1 MRIHKRKLP
10 VLLVIV
16 GVILLLL
23 PLLAYLQYD
32 WLGKVSER
40 EREQM
45 QTALRRMLGQFST
58 DFDREIA
65 RIFIQFQNRPDHVGQ
80 VADNYA
86 KAYKHWSSTAPYPRL
101 IRDIFLEQS
110 ETAGEQGLQR
120 LNVVS
125 QTWEPDDWITEFGPR
140 HELGEPVDVRV
151 PAIVLPLLTITHALP
166 DEGFSFPMGNGRV
179 IIRLNVDYIQKEFVP
194 ALVRT
199 NFANTNGEY
208 RLQIS
213 SEEDG
218 SR

>member
-1 MRIHKRKLP
+1 MRTWRQKRPALP
-10 VLLVIV
+10 IVVAILV
-16 GVILLLL
+16 LLL

-45 QTALRRMLGQFST
+45 QTALRRMLGQFSM

-110 ETAGEQGLQR
+110 EAAGEQGL
-120 LNVVS
+120 
-125 QTWEPDDWITEFGPR
+125 
-140 HELGEPVDVRV
+140 
-151 PAIVLPLLTITHALP
+151 
-166 DEGFSFPMGNGRV
+166 
-179 IIRLNVDYIQKEFVP
+179 
-194 ALVRT
+194 
-199 NFANTNGEY
+199 
-208 RLQIS
+208 
-213 SEEDG
+213 
-218 SR
+218 